1 MNKGRRKSIAAAAEA
16 LDKLKESVEDQHSDV
31 EGMKDEEQEY
41 LDAMPEALQGGDKYS
56 AGAEAVSKLDE
67 ANDAL
72 TEAVSNLETAIEA
85 LNGVE

>member
-1 MNKGRRKSIAAAAEA
+1 MNKDRRKAIAAAAEA
-16 LDKLKESVEDQHSDV
+16 LDKLKESVESHQVDV
-31 EGMKDEEQEY
+31 EGLKDEEQEY

-56 AGAEAVSKLDE
+56 AGEEAVSKLEE